1 MAPTPARKRT
11 AKAPAPS
18 AITAPETTARVP
30 ARKSPAKAPARKT
43 AVKAAAPANVKAAV
57 ARPARKTTP
66 KAAKRTTKAATPTRK
81 RTTKAPARARSTA
94 ARTAPSIP
102 RRGIQ
107 APDAPAHLTMPERI
121 EVGREARRSVPRSSH
136 GGWEPASG
144 RRDPVTL
151 LEEQNAIRV
160 PWLVPVRHARMRVSP
175 FTFYR
180 GTARIMAADLAS
192 TPTSGLQVQLGG
204 DAHLSNFGAY
214 ASPERELVF
223 DANDF
228 DETLPGPWEWDVKR
242 LAASFTVA
250 GQHLGIGRK
259 AVRKA
264 TATAVRSYRE
274 AMAEYAPM
282 GYLDVWY
289 DEFTVDDL
297 QAANHIDAEEMARR
311 VDRFSSKARK
321 RTSLQALAK
330 LTERVD
336 GRYRIRSQPPL
347 LVPLRELPDEA
358 SPAALEEVVRVGFE
372 QYKETLPGNRRVLL
386 ERFTPVD
393 MALKVV
399 GVGSVGT
406 RCFIML
412 LEGRDN
418 EDPLFLQIKE
428 AGPSVLEEHLGA
440 SVYPNSGQRVVEGQQ
455 LAQAQSDIFLGWTE
469 GRESRQFYVRQLR
482 DWKGSVE
489 TEGATPNQLEFYAR
503 LCGRTLARGHARSG
517 DAASISAYLGKGDA
531 FDRAVTDFSE
541 AYAQQN
547 LLDFGEFVAAI
558 EDGRLECAESEST

>member
-11 AKAPAPS
+11 AKAPAP
-18 AITAPETTARVP
+18 APASTPTPTQKTTAKP
-30 ARKSPAKAPARKT
+30 TSP
-43 AVKAAAPANVKAAV
+43 
-57 ARPARKTTP
+57 RKTTA
-66 KAAKRTTKAATPTRK
+66 KDAAPSRKRTTKAATPASKTAAKPATPARK
-81 RTTKAPARARSTA
+81 RTTKAATPASKTTAKAATPARKRTTKAATPASKTTAKAATPARARTA
-94 ARTAPSIP
+94 RNAAPP
-102 RRGIQ
+102 V
-107 APDAPAHLTMPERI
+107 HLTMQDRQDI
-121 EVGREARRSVPRSSH
+121 GRKARRSVPRSSH
-136 GGWEPASG
+136 GTWQPAPG

-151 LEEQNAIRV
+151 LEEQNAARV
-160 PWLVPVRHARMRVSP
+160 QWLVPVRHARMRVSP

-180 GTARIMAADLAS
+180 GTARIMAADLAP

-250 GQHLGIGRK
+250 GQHVGLGRK

-264 TATAVRSYRE
+264 TSTAVRAYRE

-289 DEFTVDDL
+289 DEFTVKDL
-297 QAANHIDAEEMARR
+297 QAANHIGADEMAER

-321 RTSLQALAK
+321 HTNLQALAK
-330 LTERVD
+330 LTEKVD

-358 SPAALEEVVRVGFE
+358 SPAELEEVVRAGFE
-372 QYKETLPGNRRVLL
+372 QYKETLPGNRRVLV
-386 ERFTPVD
+386 ERFTPID

-412 LEGRDN
+412 LEGRDH

-428 AGPSVLEEHLGA
+428 AGPSVLEEYVGA

-455 LAQAQSDIFLGWTE
+455 L
-469 GRESRQFYVRQLR
+469 V
-482 DWKGSVE
+482 
-489 TEGATPNQLEFYAR
+489 
-503 LCGRTLARGHARSG
+503 
-517 DAASISAYLGKGDA
+517 
-531 FDRAVTDFSE
+531 
-541 AYAQQN
+541 
-547 LLDFGEFVAAI
+547 
-558 EDGRLECAESEST
+558 

>member
-1 MAPTPARKRT
+1 VATTPARKSTAKTPTQARATTAKAPPPARRRT
-11 AKAPAPS
+11 AKAPAP
-18 AITAPETTARVP
+18 A
-30 ARKSPAKAPARKT
+30 
-43 AVKAAAPANVKAAV
+43 
-57 ARPARKTTP
+57 
-66 KAAKRTTKAATPTRK
+66 RK
-81 RTTKAPARARSTA
+81 RTAQTPARARA
-94 ARTAPSIP
+94 AELTS
-102 RRGIQ
+102 
-107 APDAPAHLTMPERI
+107 APAHLSLQERR
-121 EVGREARRSVPRSSH
+121 EVGREARRKVPRSSH
-136 GGWEPASG
+136 GEWEPAAA

-151 LEEQNAIRV
+151 LEEQNASRV

-180 GTARIMAADLAS
+180 GTARIMAADLAP

-250 GQHLGIGRK
+250 GQHLGLDGAAIR
-259 AVRKA
+259 RA
-264 TATAVRSYRE
+264 TATVVRSYRK

-289 DEFTVDDL
+289 DEFTVEDL
-297 QAANHIDAEEMARR
+297 QAANHISGAEMAER
-311 VDRFSSKARK
+311 VKRFSSKARK

-330 LTERVD
+330 LTEEVD
-336 GRYRIRSQPPL
+336 GHIRIRSQPPL

-358 SPAALEEVVRVGFE
+358 SAAALEEVVRIGFE
-372 QYKETLPGNRRVLL
+372 QYKATLPGNRRVLL
-386 ERFTPVD
+386 ERFTPID
-393 MALKVV
+393 TALKVV

-406 RCFIML
+406 RCFVML
-412 LEGRDN
+412 LEGRDH

-469 GRESRQFYVRQLR
+469 GREGRQFYVRQLR

-489 TEGATPNQLEFYAR
+489 TEGATPNQIEFYAR

-517 DAASISAYLGKGDA
+517 DAASIAAYLGKGDA
-531 FDRAVTDFSE
+531 FDRAITDFSE
-541 AYAQQN
+541 AYATQN
-547 LLDFGEFVAAI
+547 LSDYNEFVAAI
-558 EDGRLECAESEST
+558 DDGRLECAKPEDT

>member
-1 MAPTPARKRT
+1 MSPTPARKRT
-11 AKAPAPS
+11 TKGPAPAGAHKSTAKAATPGRK
-18 AITAPETTARVP
+18 TTA
-30 ARKSPAKAPARKT
+30 KAATPGRKT
-43 AVKAAAPANVKAAV
+43 TAKAAAPA
-57 ARPARKTTP
+57 
-66 KAAKRTTKAATPTRK
+66 RK
-81 RTTKAPARARSTA
+81 RTTPGSAPAASKRTTA
-94 ARTAPSIP
+94 AARRRRPPAAVHRTLEE
-102 RRGIQ
+102 RR
-107 APDAPAHLTMPERI
+107 
-121 EVGREARRSVPRSSH
+121 EVGREARRRVPRSDHAS
-136 GGWEPASG
+136 WEPAPN
-144 RRDPVTL
+144 RRDPVSL
-151 LEEQNAIRV
+151 LQEQNADRV
-160 PWLVPVRHARMRVSP
+160 QWLVPVRHARMRVSP

-180 GTARIMAADLAS
+180 GTARIMAADLAT

-250 GQHLGIGRK
+250 GQHVGLGRK

-264 TATAVRSYRE
+264 TSTAVRAYRE

-289 DEFTVDDL
+289 DEFTVKDL
-297 QAANHIDAEEMARR
+297 QAANHISADEMAER

-321 RTSLQALAK
+321 HTSLQALAK
-330 LTERVD
+330 LTEKVD

-386 ERFTPVD
+386 DRFAPVD
-393 MALKVV
+393 IALKVV

-412 LEGRDN
+412 LEGRDH

-428 AGPSVLEEHLGA
+428 AGPSVLEEYVGA

-455 LAQAQSDIFLGWTE
+455 L
-469 GRESRQFYVRQLR
+469 V
-482 DWKGSVE
+482 
-489 TEGATPNQLEFYAR
+489 
-503 LCGRTLARGHARSG
+503 
-517 DAASISAYLGKGDA
+517 
-531 FDRAVTDFSE
+531 
-541 AYAQQN
+541 
-547 LLDFGEFVAAI
+547 
-558 EDGRLECAESEST
+558 